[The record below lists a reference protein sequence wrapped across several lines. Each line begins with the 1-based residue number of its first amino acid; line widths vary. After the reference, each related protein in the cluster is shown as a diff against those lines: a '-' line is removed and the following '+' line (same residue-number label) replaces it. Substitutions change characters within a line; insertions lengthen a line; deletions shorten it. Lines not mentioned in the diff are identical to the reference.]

1 MYLKYDIVKFN
12 KGGFAVF
19 KLNNKLKIKLFY
31 TVIIILMI
39 IIGSSNNKYVDM
51 LQKSYQQSYH
61 RFGSIKII
69 TQKFDLNNATQK
81 NIEAT
86 LLIIEN
92 QLQIVDHSFNK
103 LAAIVN
109 RDSSGLK
116 KHLDYICNNLKQAL
130 LTKDT
135 KKFNFVREYINHTNS
150 NFYIYEVFFDESL
163 DGRVER
169 LPLIN
174 KIQFNKVYNRLLKSL
189 GRIKKDY

>member
-1 MYLKYDIVKFN
+1 M
-12 KGGFAVF
+12 F

-51 LQKSYQQSYH
+51 LQKSYQQSYY

-81 NIEAT
+81 NIETT

-135 KKFNFVREYINHTNS
+135 KKFNFVKEYINHTNS